1 MRAKASMTLTATFPR
16 RAPKLPALCGYDG
29 VTQAPAQ
36 PAHCSTRTPC
46 SAPASS
52 ILAPENLFSWCNKA
66 TQCRVLAAGSEGSQ
80 GPALELFLKVGF
92 GSWASGG
99 SWEWDPCGSGGKAA
113 TSLVPV
119 GLFPLGVTSLMGLRK
134 EQKVELFLLTHTNE
148 DTSTREAP
156 DLL

>member
-1 MRAKASMTLTATFPR
+1 MRAKASMTLAATFPR

-36 PAHCSTRTPC
+36 SAHCSTRTPC

-66 TQCRVLAAGSEGSQ
+66 IQCRVLAAGSEGSQ

-92 GSWASGG
+92 GSWA
-99 SWEWDPCGSGGKAA
+99 WDPCGSGGKAA

-119 GLFPLGVTSLMGLRK
+119 GLFLLGVASLMGLRK

-156 DLL
+156 DPL